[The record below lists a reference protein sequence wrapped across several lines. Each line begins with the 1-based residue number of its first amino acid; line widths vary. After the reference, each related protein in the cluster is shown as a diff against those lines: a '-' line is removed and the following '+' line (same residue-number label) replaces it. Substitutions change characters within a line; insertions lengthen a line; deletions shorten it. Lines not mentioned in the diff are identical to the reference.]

1 MAKNFKFPDPNDYPP
16 KSPAVL
22 CPSERVL
29 NLYNQDSG
37 HRADRVSKK
46 VKLWFAQEAHARDWA
61 GVRFLPEVQTQHTA
75 GAILWQ
81 PPRVQITVVTRN
93 MLVLAETDDDD
104 GD

>member
-1 MAKNFKFPDPNDYPP
+1 MANNLKFPGPNDYPA

-37 HRADRVSKK
+37 HRADRVAQK
-46 VKLWFAQEAHARDWA
+46 VKIWFSQEAHVKGWA
-61 GVRFLPEVQTQHTA
+61 GVRFLPEVQIRHMA

-81 PPRVQITVVTRN
+81 PHRVQIALVTKAG
-93 MLVLAETDDDD
+93 VLPARR
-104 GD
+104 